1 MFSIIAIV
9 KHICLTIRIE
19 KEDIHMSNT
28 TFMNV
33 DEVAEV
39 LGTSVAFG
47 YKVIKQ
53 FNNELKAKGYF
64 TVAGKVNRQYF

>member
-1 MFSIIAIV
+1 
-9 KHICLTIRIE
+9 
-19 KEDIHMSNT
+19 MSNT

-33 DEVAEV
+33 DEVAEA

-53 FNNELKAKGYF
+53 FNDELKAKGYF
-64 TVAGKVNRQYF
+64 TVAGKVNRQYFYERICYKGNSTEGDEDNANL

>member
-1 MFSIIAIV
+1 
-9 KHICLTIRIE
+9 
-19 KEDIHMSNT
+19 MSNT
-28 TFMNV
+28 TFMSV
-33 DEVAEV
+33 DEVAEA

-64 TVAGKVNRQYF
+64 TVAGKVNRQYFYERICYKSNSAKGDADNANL